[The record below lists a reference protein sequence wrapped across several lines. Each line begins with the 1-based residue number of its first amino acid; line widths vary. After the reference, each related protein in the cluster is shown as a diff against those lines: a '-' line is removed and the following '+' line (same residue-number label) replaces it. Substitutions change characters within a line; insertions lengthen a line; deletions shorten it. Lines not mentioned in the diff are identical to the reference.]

1 MYQGKWSPNYK
12 AGESVIHVLAGYLAV
27 ATVAVCQAGAALATL
42 RFVIHP
48 NDPIYLY
55 SWLPQSAKNRMTT
68 IIYTCLWF
76 HVAQVMYGCVC
87 FVMIMGL
94 AYALSI
100 FPFLAIELR
109 PNKRN
114 EYKLSNR
121 IRTFAVLPSINRSLE
136 VLQLNVN
143 CVIGMIFIPAQTI
156 ITQLVL
162 ICICMSVRKWGEIG
176 AITKAILI
184 GWASG
189 ALLFWFTA
197 LEIVGRLELGSR
209 MVLRS
214 WRHWNWS
221 ASNKKHMNKF
231 QKSCVDQFVYELEV
245 TT

>member
-1 MYQGKWSPNYK
+1 MKFCISSIKFIVSLQWYNLRPIVVIIERRLEFPPLNISREMEPKLQSGRKCNSRPGRIFGCRYSRSLSSWRRFGHIALCNSSKWSDLPLL
-12 AGESVIHVLAGYLAV
+12 LAP
-27 ATVAVCQAGAALATL
+27 AVCQKLDWLQIFTLA
-42 RFVIHP
+42 
-48 NDPIYLY
+48 
-55 SWLPQSAKNRMTT
+55 
-68 IIYTCLWF
+68 F

-121 IRTFAVLPSINRSLE
+121 IRTFAVLPSTYRSLE

-143 CVIGMIFIPAQTI
+143 CVVGMIFIPAQTI

-162 ICICMSVRKWGEIG
+162 ICICMSVRRWGEIG
-176 AITKAILI
+176 TITKAILI

-189 ALLFWFTA
+189 ALLLILVHSF
-197 LEIVGRLELGSR
+197 RD
-209 MVLRS
+209 S
-214 WRHWNWS
+214 W
-221 ASNKKHMNKF
+221 
-231 QKSCVDQFVYELEV
+231 
-245 TT
+245 